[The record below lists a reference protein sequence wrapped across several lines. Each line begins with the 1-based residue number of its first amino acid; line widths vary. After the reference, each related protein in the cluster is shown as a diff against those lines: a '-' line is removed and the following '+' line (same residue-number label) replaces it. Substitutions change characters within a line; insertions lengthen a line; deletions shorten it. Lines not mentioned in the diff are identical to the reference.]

1 MTNSA
6 RRPQS
11 DHPITTPTKPTRWSF
26 PSIDWSS
33 PETRIL
39 IGLMAPS
46 VMVGLDTHMFGVALP
61 TLRASFALD
70 ADTAAWTSMSY
81 SLPFMTLMP
90 LYGRLGDTFGK
101 RRLLLA
107 GTLIFMLGT
116 LLVMA
121 ANSFGLFVLGR
132 AIQGIGTAGFVPLSI
147 AIIAQSFPP
156 HERGKV
162 MGAWNSIIPLVGLTV
177 PYFGGLLVDHFGW
190 RAIYPPTLLMGLLA
204 FFIVRSHIPPLGARQ
219 VEPRFLRGFDW
230 PGVALLSG
238 ALVALFFY
246 TSSRPITGID
256 GLRDWRL
263 LGLCVLLVVGLVWWE
278 KRRAQP
284 YVNLRLFRN
293 RTFTA
298 ASVAAG
304 LRMALMSSVNFLMPL
319 YLTDIHSL
327 NASTI
332 GIALALQAGMLF
344 LMSRAGG
351 QLADRWG
358 SRPPVVLSMGGLLG
372 VMIVFAL
379 LPAAAPLWL
388 IFSMTALH
396 GLAIGISL
404 APLHRASMH
413 GIASE
418 ESGAAAGLYSMIRFA
433 GGILGVALAGVM
445 LQQGLANFA
454 TSIAAYQFV
463 FWLYVA
469 VGVVA
474 TGVSLAVREGQ

>member
-1 MTNSA
+1 MTNK
-6 RRPQS
+6 
-11 DHPITTPTKPTRWSF
+11 PITQSPRAPRWALPT
-26 PSIDWSS
+26 IDWSS
-33 PETRIL
+33 PQTRIL

-61 TLRASFALD
+61 TLRANFMLD
-70 ADTAAWTSMSY
+70 ADTAAWASMGY
-81 SLPFMTLMP
+81 SLPFMALMP
-90 LYGRLGDTFGK
+90 LYGRLGDGLGK
-101 RRLLLA
+101 RRLLLV
-107 GTLIFMLGT
+107 GTLIFLLGT
-116 LLVMA
+116 LLVVTA
-121 ANSFGLFVLGR
+121 TSFSLFVLGR
-132 AIQGIGTAGFVPLSI
+132 AVQGIGTAGFVPLSI
-147 AIIAQSFPP
+147 AIIAQWFPAN
-156 HERGKV
+156 ERGKV

-190 RAIYPPTLLMGLLA
+190 RAIYPPTLLMGIAA
-204 FFIVRSHIPPLGARQ
+204 FFIVRSHIPTLGARQ
-219 VEPRFLRGFDW
+219 LDPGFLRGFDW
-230 PGVALLSG
+230 LGVGLLSG

-246 TSSRPITGID
+246 TSSRPITGVE

-263 LGLCVLLVVGLVWWE
+263 LALCAVLLAALIGWE
-278 KRRAQP
+278 GRRAQP
-284 YVNLRLFRN
+284 YVNPRLFRN

-304 LRMALMSSVNFLMPL
+304 LRMALMSSINFLMPL
-319 YLTDIHSL
+319 YLTDIHAL

-344 LMSRAGG
+344 LMSRTGG

-358 SRPPVVLSMGGLLG
+358 SRPPVVLSMTGLLG
-372 VMIVFAL
+372 VMIGFAL
-379 LPAAAPLWL
+379 LPATAPLWL
-388 IFSMTALH
+388 IFSLTALH

-445 LQQGLANFA
+445 LQQSLQTAD
-454 TSIAAYQFV
+454 TTVAAYQFV

-474 TGVSLAVREGQ
+474 TAVSWGVRER

>member
-1 MTNSA
+1 MTN
-6 RRPQS
+6 
-11 DHPITTPTKPTRWSF
+11 HPITTSTKPTRWSF

-33 PETRIL
+33 PQTRIL

-61 TLRASFALD
+61 TLRAGFALD

-116 LLVMA
+116 LLVVTA
-121 ANSFGLFVLGR
+121 TSFGLFVLGR
-132 AIQGIGTAGFVPLSI
+132 AVQGIGTAGFVPLSI

-156 HERGKV
+156 NERGKV

-177 PYFGGLLVDHFGW
+177 PYFGGLLVDSFGW

-204 FFIVRSHIPPLGARQ
+204 FFIVRSYIPTLGIRRF
-219 VEPRFLRGFDW
+219 EPRFLRSFDW

-238 ALVALFFY
+238 ALVTLFFY
-246 TSSRPITGID
+246 TSSRPITGVD

-319 YLTDIHSL
+319 YLTDIYEL

-379 LPAAAPLWL
+379 LPVAAPLWL

-396 GLAIGISL
+396 GLAIGVSL

-454 TSIAAYQFV
+454 TPIAAYQFV

-474 TGVSLAVREGQ
+474 TGVSLAVREG